1 MSRRSVVLGLITSLV
16 LVCAQPAGAHV
27 KKIVIDKKVSPAFD
41 GAAFGKAGQYE
52 TLAGRAFGELDP
64 KDPHNT
70 IITDIQLAPRNR
82 NGKVEYI
89 ASFFLVKPIDMSK
102 SSRLMWQDV
111 PNRGGRIT
119 IPPSQRNDGDIGL
132 SSGWQGDNSGRTAPA
147 NDNDWVTVPIAKN
160 PDGSPVTGLVIG
172 RIVNARGVAS
182 RPMIINANPVPYKPM
197 TLDTTKATLTTHRA
211 ETMDGKITEGPA
223 IPGTDWAW
231 AKCTAEN
238 PFPGTPDPTE
248 ICVKGGF
255 DPQLLY
261 QVVFTSKDAYV
272 LGIGFAAF
280 RDVASFLRFE
290 AKDDEG
296 TPNPLAGQVNW
307 VISRGQSQSGNF
319 LRAMI
324 HLGFTQDEGNRKVY
338 DGAWPIIAGKRVT
351 LNTRFALPDGAGK
364 LYEAG
369 AEGPQW
375 WGDWPDTVRGLPAKG
390 ILDRCTANNSCPKI
404 VEHFGAAEMWGLT
417 LSPSFTGTSADK
429 DIPLPNNVR
438 RYYIPSTQ
446 HGGGQGGFNVNPPN
460 APMCPGPNFGV
471 GMFAANPVP
480 HTETVNA
487 LRYHFR
493 NWVMKD
499 TPMPSSVYPT
509 LAGRELVDPTKEMVG
524 FPNIPGVPKDAPT
537 GMVNPILDYDWGPE
551 FNYADGSGVRTKM
564 PPPVKH
570 VIKMKVPR
578 VDADG
583 NEIGGVPVVLLGA
596 PLGTYLGWNV
606 VANGFHQGKLCNY
619 AGGMIPFAK
628 TRAERDATSDPRL
641 SLEERYKNHDGYVSA
656 VRAAAIKA
664 VAAGFLLQSDADR
677 LIAEAAASNVLN
689 ALSSSR

>member
-16 LVCAQPAGAHV
+16 LVGAQPAGAHV

-89 ASFFLVKPIDMSK
+89 TSFFLVKPVDLSK
-102 SSRLMWQDV
+102 SSHLMWQDV

-132 SSGWQGDNSGRTAPA
+132 SSGWQGDNSGRTDPA
-147 NDNDWVTVPIAKN
+147 NDNDWVTVPVAKN

-172 RIVNARGVAS
+172 RIVNAGGVAS
-182 RPMIINANPVPYKPM
+182 RPMIVNANPVPYKPM

-223 IPGTDWAW
+223 IRSTDWAW

-417 LSPSFTGTSADK
+417 LSPSFIGTSADK

-499 TPMPSSVYPT
+499 TPMPPSVYPT
-509 LAGRELVDPTKEMVG
+509 LAGHDLVDPTKETVG
-524 FPNIPGVPKDAPT
+524 FPNVPGVPKVAPT
-537 GMVNPILDYDWGPE
+537 GLINPTLDYDWGPE

-564 PPPVKH
+564 PPPVKRA
-570 VIKMKVPR
+570 IKMKVPR

-583 NEIGGVPVVLLGA
+583 NEMGGVPVVLRDA

-606 VANGFHQGKLCNY
+606 VAAGFHQGKLCNY

-628 TRAERDATSDPRL
+628 TRAERDATGDPRL

-656 VRAAAIKA
+656 VRAAAMKA

-677 LIAEAAASNVLN
+677 LIADAAASNVLN